1 MAISPI
7 QSLANQL
14 NALRSTGPR
23 TVAGKAQSSVNARKH
38 GILSR
43 QLIIEGES
51 AEDFGALLEEL
62 LADEA
67 PVGTLECA
75 LVERL
80 AICLWRQRRAVTA
93 ESASLHLQR
102 LTLAEPEWRLIQQLS
117 GADLDLIRATLADGL
132 TLESAQ
138 GVSDAFEAWLAVP
151 DADKPQDLAGLEA
164 RFPPLLDLLQG
175 VMTADAAL
183 LVELAAPESPATAT
197 GVAMSVAERVMG
209 APGGTLG
216 LGGTGGTD
224 KMAGSDGVV
233 EEDGGV
239 PGPWPSCWRNA
250 SRARCL
256 AAWPSLMVT
265 SSGRWRSCAP
275 PAISARRACC
285 RRPRS
290 SWRAI
295 RRRWTT
301 ISIR

>member
-1 MAISPI
+1 M
-7 QSLANQL
+7 
-14 NALRSTGPR
+14 
-23 TVAGKAQSSVNARKH
+23 
-38 GILSR
+38 
-43 QLIIEGES
+43 
-51 AEDFGALLEEL
+51 
-62 LADEA
+62 
-67 PVGTLECA
+67 
-75 LVERL
+75 
-80 AICLWRQRRAVTA
+80 
-93 ESASLHLQR
+93 
-102 LTLAEPEWRLIQQLS
+102 
-117 GADLDLIRATLADGL
+117 
-132 TLESAQ
+132 
-138 GVSDAFEAWLAVP
+138 P

-224 KMAGSDGVV
+224 EMAGSDGVV
-233 EEDGGV
+233 EEDGG
-239 PGPWPSCWRNA
+239 G
-250 SRARCL
+250 ARSLAELLAERFAGSLTGCL
-256 AAWPSLMVT
+256 AFAHGHFQRQMAIRV
-265 SSGRWRSCAP
+265 P

-295 RRRWTT
+295 RRHWTT

>member
-1 MAISPI
+1 M
-7 QSLANQL
+7 
-14 NALRSTGPR
+14 
-23 TVAGKAQSSVNARKH
+23 
-38 GILSR
+38 
-43 QLIIEGES
+43 
-51 AEDFGALLEEL
+51 
-62 LADEA
+62 
-67 PVGTLECA
+67 
-75 LVERL
+75 ERL

-138 GVSDAFEAWLAVP
+138 GVSDAFEAWLTVP

-175 VMTADAAL
+175 MMTADAAL
-183 LVELAAPESPATAT
+183 LVELAAPGSPATAT

-224 KMAGSDGVV
+224 EMAGSDGVV

-250 SRARCL
+250 SRAR
-256 AAWPSLMVT
+256 
-265 SSGRWRSCAP
+265 
-275 PAISARRACC
+275 
-285 RRPRS
+285 
-290 SWRAI
+290 
-295 RRRWTT
+295 
-301 ISIR
+301 